1 MKWGGRCLVSCG
13 ITHGR
18 LRESGFPCRGAR
30 RHPPYCFIL
39 IRAVRI
45 KISVCYRARGP
56 SLARGPATTLLGLQ
70 LPLGLGLAPVISPPA
85 LRGWS
90 LPASTWP
97 ESRQLSPSA
106 GHHRTDPR
114 GFSARFPGTVGP
126 RPPPGQSGRPVV
138 FLDRTTLLPSKRSQ
152 SLRLPLPVPV
162 LSPTHSLHLQKTQAS
177 LQVLNFLASLGRNG
191 ESMRFG
197 ARRTPSPSWILLPT
211 TKSLPTGRAPLPR
224 PPMRGADTIPS
235 CFQD

>member
-1 MKWGGRCLVSCG
+1 MKWGGCLVSCG
-13 ITHGR
+13 ITHRR

-126 RPPPGQSGRPVV
+126 RPPPGRVAGQWS
-138 FLDRTTLLPSKRSQ
+138 FLTA
-152 SLRLPLPVPV
+152 RLCCPPND
-162 LSPTHSLHLQKTQAS
+162 LSPFDCPFPYLSYHQSILSTYRKPKP
-177 LQVLNFLASLGRNG
+177 
-191 ESMRFG
+191 
-197 ARRTPSPSWILLPT
+197 PSRS
-211 TKSLPTGRAPLPR
+211 
-224 PPMRGADTIPS
+224 
-235 CFQD
+235 